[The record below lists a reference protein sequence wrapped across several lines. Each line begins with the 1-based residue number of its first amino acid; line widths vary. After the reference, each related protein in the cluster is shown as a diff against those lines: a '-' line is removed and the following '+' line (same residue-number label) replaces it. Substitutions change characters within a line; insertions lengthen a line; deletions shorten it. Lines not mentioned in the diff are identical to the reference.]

1 MMDFTLIEKRE
12 VNGICYKLLKT
23 NFFRN
28 YYIIIAQDKRSFYCG
43 SICAIKEEAHKLFS
57 EIVDSNT
64 EIYCIADIL
73 SDFSKQKV

>member
-1 MMDFTLIEKRE
+1 M
-12 VNGICYKLLKT
+12 
-23 NFFRN
+23 
-28 YYIIIAQDKRSFYCG
+28 
-43 SICAIKEEAHKLFS
+43 KEQAHELFE